1 MSYNN
6 MKDER
11 FSNDSADQMKKAQE
25 TYQYLYKAKDKT
37 EKLEIL
43 RAIVIA
49 GVMFVLAIGI
59 IGKYGLSAYGTGNN
73 TNSNNT
79 SYAGSTTQDSTAEGQ
94 TTQDQTAQ
102 NTEDTTSDPTTEEN
116 SQQNSVEYVAEGNTA
131 DYSKCQSAADFA
143 TMKTENGDTIV
154 YPKNFFSSVSIDNG
168 IIAFSAAGDYP
179 EYNIY
184 TESSGYSDATEE
196 VKSRISRY
204 ASQMDKITYRYPEN
218 DSKVRVGS
226 DGYSKNVLMGLL
238 DESQNIGVYYV
249 IASNGTTT
257 KILEF
262 KYETDPSA
270 RKDYSNQDYMV
281 ECLYRGASF
290 SGSSRSIRSRN
301 DFMNN

>member
-1 MSYNN
+1 
-6 MKDER
+6 
-11 FSNDSADQMKKAQE
+11 
-25 TYQYLYKAKDKT
+25 
-37 EKLEIL
+37 
-43 RAIVIA
+43 
-49 GVMFVLAIGI
+49 MFVLAIVV
-59 IGKYGLSAYGTGNN
+59 IGKYGLSAYGTE
-73 TNSNNT
+73 NSNTT
-79 SYAGSTTQDSTAEGQ
+79 SYAGSTTEGQ
-94 TTQDQTAQ
+94 TTGNGSTDAA
-102 NTEDTTSDPTTEEN
+102 SDPTTEETNQGN
-116 SQQNSVEYVAEGNTA
+116 SIEYVAEGNTA
-131 DYSKCQSAADFA
+131 DYSKYQSASDFA
-143 TMKTENGDTIV
+143 TLKTESGDTIV

-168 IIAFSAAGDYP
+168 VIAFSAAGDYP

-184 TESSGYSDATEE
+184 TESSGYSDAAEE

-238 DESQNIGVYYV
+238 DQSQNIGVYYV

-270 RKDYSNQDYMV
+270 RKDHSNQDYIV

-290 SGSSRSIRSRN
+290 SGSTRSIRSRD

>member
-11 FSNDSADQMKKAQE
+11 FSNDSADRMKKAQE
-25 TYQYLYKAKDKT
+25 TYQYLYKAKYKS

-49 GVMFVLAIGI
+49 GVMFVLAIGV
-59 IGKYGLSAYGTGNN
+59 IGKYGLSAYGTENNGNTNN
-73 TNSNNT
+73 TP
-79 SYAGSTTQDSTAEGQ
+79 YASSTTQNPTAEGQ
-94 TTQDQTAQ
+94 ITEGSS
-102 NTEDTTSDPTTEEN
+102 TEDQAAQDTTTEKN
-116 SQQNSVEYVAEGNTA
+116 NQGNSVEYVAEGNTA
-131 DYSKCQSAADFA
+131 DYSKYQSASDFA
-143 TMKTENGDTIV
+143 TLKTESGDTIV

-168 IIAFSAAGDYP
+168 IIAFSADGDYP

-184 TESSGYSDATEE
+184 TESSEYSDPIEE
-196 VKSRISRY
+196 VKNRISRY
-204 ASQMDKITYRYPEN
+204 SSQMDKITYRHPEN
-218 DSKVRVGS
+218 DSKMGVAS

-270 RKDYSNQDYMV
+270 REDHSNQDYIV
-281 ECLYRGASF
+281 DCLYRGATF
-290 SGSSRSIRSRN
+290 SGSTKSIRSRD
-301 DFMNN
+301 DFMSN